1 MKPCLT
7 AVAACLALAT
17 IPASALAAGMTATPA
32 KSCYRAGERVNV
44 LGTGFTPNGSVSL
57 TRDSTTIGSAVTDAA
72 GNFSGTLTLGRRSG
86 SGLNTYVA
94 TDSLNPAVTAS
105 LPLTVSAL
113 SVTLRPRRNFR
124 PNVRFRIRAT
134 GFTSGRTL
142 WAHIK
147 RGRSVRNVKVG
158 RLRGACRKIR
168 TRRRLLPR
176 GAATGLYTLQ
186 FDTSR
191 RYRARRPVSY
201 GFRLSVFRRFRPAA
215 SSVAVRRIF

>member
-7 AVAACLALAT
+7 AVTACLVLAM
-17 IPASALAAGMTATPA
+17 PASALAAGMTATPA
-32 KSCYRAGERVNV
+32 KSCYRAGERVSV
-44 LGTGFTPNGSVSL
+44 LGTGFTPNGTVSIS
-57 TRDSTTIGSAVTDAA
+57 RDSTTIGSASTDAA

-86 SGLNTYVA
+86 SGLNTYLA
-94 TDSLNPAVTAS
+94 TDSANPAVTAS

-113 SVTLRPRRNFR
+113 SVRMRPRRNFR
-124 PNVRFRIRAT
+124 PNVRFRISAT
-134 GFTSGRTL
+134 GFTTGRTL
-142 WAHIK
+142 WAHVK
-147 RGRSVRNVKVG
+147 RGRSVRNVRVG

-176 GAATGLYTLQ
+176 GAATGVYTLQ

-201 GFRLSVFRRFRPAA
+201 DFRLSVFRRFRPAA